1 MKGSFSA
8 GEEDGGAPQRLTVLH
23 LCAPAEV
30 GGLERVVQGL
40 SRGLAERG
48 HEVVVVAV
56 VEPGADTAPFFGPIE
71 EAGGRT
77 VRLDIPGR
85 GYLRERR
92 EVRSL
97 LDELRPDVLH
107 THGYRPDLLHGGAAR
122 RRGVATVSTL
132 HGSSRMGGL
141 SHLFEALQERALR
154 RFDGVV
160 AVSAPLVETLRQKGV
175 RRESIHL
182 VPNGW
187 TPPRDPLSRPE
198 AREALGH
205 PNGDVP
211 VLGWIGRLIPI
222 KGCDVF
228 LRSLIELREMPW
240 RASVIGDGP
249 ERQELEALA
258 AELGLEDRVRFHG
271 AVHEAARFLGA
282 FDLFVLS
289 SRSEGT
295 PMVVLEAFGS
305 GTPVVATA
313 VGGVPDLLEEGRAG
327 WLAPSED
334 PGRLG
339 AVIREALTQRTVA
352 LTKGERGR
360 ARLEA
365 ELGMDAW
372 IRGHL
377 RVYRSAMALRRR
389 RSDRA
394 S

>member
-1 MKGSFSA
+1 MKGSVSGTDE
-8 GEEDGGAPQRLTVLH
+8 GEGAPRRLSVLH

-40 SRGLAERG
+40 SSGLAERG

-56 VEPGADTAPFFGPIE
+56 VEPGADTAPFFGPIQE
-71 EAGGRT
+71 VGGRT
-77 VRLDIPGR
+77 VRLEIPGR

-92 EVRSL
+92 EVGAL
-97 LDELRPDVLH
+97 LDELRPHVLH
-107 THGYRPDLLHGGAAR
+107 THGYRSDLLHGGSAR

-160 AVSAPLVETLRQKGV
+160 AVSAPLVEVLKRKGV
-175 RRESIHL
+175 PSERIHL

-187 TPPRDPLSRPE
+187 TPPRSPLSRSE
-198 AREALGH
+198 ARAVLGL
-205 PNGDVP
+205 PPGDVP
-211 VLGWIGRLIPI
+211 VIGWIGRLIPI

-228 LRSLIELREMPW
+228 LRALAEVGEEPWLASL
-240 RASVIGDGP
+240 IGDGP
-249 ERQELEALA
+249 EREHLEELVTRL
-258 AELGLEDRVRFHG
+258 ELGSRVRLHG
-271 AVHEAARFLGA
+271 AIHEAARFMAA

-313 VGGVPDLLEEGRAG
+313 VGGVPDLLEEGKAG
-327 WLAPSED
+327 WLAPPED

-339 AVIREALTQRTVA
+339 AAIREALTGKE
-352 LTKGERGR
+352 LGLKKGERGR
-360 ARLEA
+360 ARIEA
-365 ELGMDAW
+365 DLGMEAW
-372 IRGHL
+372 IQGHL
-377 RVYRSAMALRRR
+377 DVYRSAMALRHRR
-389 RSDRA
+389 DGRSP
-394 S
+394 